1 MANPSTIVAGVGLST
16 GSATRRSA
24 REAAERAIAA
34 LPDGRADFAIAFATA
49 EHGEDLP
56 GLLEAISGAVGT
68 PYVAGCSAAGV
79 LVDRR
84 EVEDG
89 PAIGVLA
96 VRSDAMRGTP
106 FLFEDSGDSGL
117 TAGRE
122 VGQRLASSRD
132 THDLVLVWP
141 DPHAIRPDR
150 LLQGL
155 DATLGPVP
163 VAGGA
168 ASSALPGGATFQFSG
183 CQASSGCVSGL
194 RLGGAFRHH
203 LALTQGCRPLGAP
216 MRITSAHE
224 NLVLEVDG
232 ISAYEALRAAAPP
245 ELFDDPDATMNA
257 LTIALLPEPGESVLR
272 PGEYLVRNIIAVDPD
287 TGVIAVAAS
296 CEEGQSI
303 LFALREPSAAE
314 EDVLRMAER
323 VAGAAP
329 PGGYLFG
336 LYFNCLARGRSLY
349 GREGVD
355 SAALARHLPGV
366 PLLGFSCNAEI
377 APLRGANYLFT
388 YTGVLVLFSA

>member
-1 MANPSTIVAGVGLST
+1 MTFAGVGLST
-16 GSATRRSA
+16 ASPTKKAA
-24 REAAERAIAA
+24 REAAERAVASLA
-34 LPDGRADFAIAFATA
+34 DQRADFAIAFATA
-49 EHGEDLP
+49 EHGEAIPDL
-56 GLLEAISGAVGT
+56 LDAISGAVGT

-79 LVDRR
+79 LVGQD
-84 EVEDG
+84 EIEDG

-96 VRSDAMRGTP
+96 VRSDAIRGTP
-106 FLFEDSGDSGL
+106 FLFQDTGDAGL
-117 TAGRE
+117 TAGIHA
-122 VGQRLASSRD
+122 GQRLLSSKH
-132 THDLVLVWP
+132 TNDLVLVWP
-141 DPHAIRPDR
+141 DPHVIRPDR

-168 ASSALPGGATFQFSG
+168 ASSAFPGGSTFQFSG
-183 CQASSGCVSGL
+183 SQTSSACVSGL

-216 MRITSAHE
+216 MRITRAHE

-232 ISAYEALRAAAPP
+232 IAAYEALRAAAPP
-245 ELFDDPDATMNA
+245 QFFDDPEAAMNA

-272 PGEYLVRNIIAVDPD
+272 PGEYLVRNIVAVDPD
-287 TGVIAVAAS
+287 TGVIAVAAEV
-296 CEEGQSI
+296 EEGQSI
-303 LFALREPSAAE
+303 LFALRESSAAE

-323 VAGAAP
+323 VAAAAP
-329 PGGYLFG
+329 PGGYDFG

-349 GREGVD
+349 GRGGVD

-377 APLRGANYLFT
+377 APLRGANHLFT
-388 YTGVLVLFSA
+388 YTGVLVLFSD